1 MCSITECCNRF
12 QSKPEA
18 VRAEAFSAV
27 EHLRIN
33 KTMQNFG
40 AGATNLFLYK
50 THHPRRLI
58 LTQF

>member
-1 MCSITECCNRF
+1 MCSIIECFNTF
-12 QSKPEA
+12 QTKHEA

-40 AGATNLFLYK
+40 AGATNFFL
-50 THHPRRLI
+50 
-58 LTQF
+58 